1 MKTQKTKLALTRI
14 TLCDLTAPELAVA
27 QGGFPTVVLP
37 SDACGYPT

>member
-1 MKTQKTKLALTRI
+1 MKTQKTKLGLTRI
-14 TLCDLTAPELAVA
+14 TLCELATPELSVA